1 MRQAPWEV
9 MPEEFRASYVG
20 GKEAFDRDAQQRYA
34 EWAGTSGD
42 GRSGMMFG
50 SKPNPLDQGKYVG
63 NPNHGGMQ
71 ATPYGGSKSQFTL
84 DDNADFAPVPDFNMS
99 PAVQPDDSPMW
110 AGAPNAP
117 WADKQGT
124 SKLGYGNPTKGI
136 GQMNNGLIQM
146 TENHTVADGNA
157 GHMFNPETGQITQA
171 LGGKNSYGKA
181 PNVWNVGDDGYQ
193 QLVDNYQQNNPQG
206 AQLSPVANVGNNAE
220 GFNMSPAVQ
229 PDEYISPFA
238 GIPQWQGFQTQQQQQ
253 PTYNQPATD
262 GSTQGMPNLGYAQ
275 QQISGAQPAGLEKQ
289 NLDYAMA
296 QLGMM
301 TGGSGSNGGD
311 TGYNPTTPG
320 FDAPWGGASADGG
333 YSNPFTGSDSAG
345 RSQDDPY
352 YGGDSDFGTYGGGGL
367 SSDYGL
373 SNSWSQW
380 GRDAAGMLP
389 GVWGTAGQMFG
400 DAAMGLNPM
409 PGAGNYIPG
418 TDTYMQ
424 DYNVNYEGPG
434 DVTTDM
440 YGLGVSEQRDMLI
453 DQGRMGEGMFFGKSV
468 DADQQFFGSQQEAL
482 NWMNNDVNVADPT
495 GQFAAEA
502 VSVANDFT
510 PVQDSSFGSQ
520 AEAQAVAN
528 HGFGSDEHMAALEAD
543 GNQPAIDA
551 LKSPTAPGVPAP
563 DTGSSDGGWGDT
575 DTSEGTTAGDYS
587 EAGFSQEDADF
598 AQSFDGD
605 SSDDSSSDDG
615 GYGDDSDDG
624 GEGWGSEDATDDNDD
639 GGWGDWGGDDSEG
652 AE

>member
-1 MRQAPWEV
+1 M
-9 MPEEFRASYVG
+9 M
-20 GKEAFDRDAQQRYA
+20 
-34 EWAGTSGD
+34 WAG
-42 GRSGMMFG
+42 
-50 SKPNPLDQGKYVG
+50 G
-63 NPNHGGMQ
+63 NPNFDIRTGESI
-71 ATPYGGSKSQFTL
+71 PE
-84 DDNADFAPVPDFNMS
+84 
-99 PAVQPDDSPMW
+99 DSPMW
-110 AGAPNAP
+110 R
-117 WADKQGT
+117 D
-124 SKLGYGNPTKGI
+124 
-136 GQMNNGLIQM
+136 
-146 TENHTVADGNA
+146 
-157 GHMFNPETGQITQA
+157 PETGEYVNRTSSTPYNPPAQVIQPYLKQA
-171 LGGKNSYGKA
+171 GSA
-181 PNVWNVGDDGYQ
+181 
-193 QLVDNYQQNNPQG
+193 
-206 AQLSPVANVGNNAE
+206 
-220 GFNMSPAVQ
+220 
-229 PDEYISPFA
+229 
-238 GIPQWQGFQTQQQQQ
+238 
-253 PTYNQPATD
+253 D

-289 NLDYAMA
+289 NLDYAMS

-301 TGGSGSNGGD
+301 SGGSGGGSN
-311 TGYNPTTPG
+311 YNESAVSIPG
-320 FDAPWGGASADGG
+320 WNAPMGGASSDGS

-380 GRDAAGMLP
+380 GREAAGMLP
-389 GVWGTAGQMFG
+389 GMWGTAGQMFG

-453 DQGRMGEGMFFGKSV
+453 DQGRMGEGMLFGKSV

-551 LKSPTAPGVPAP
+551 LKSPTAPGVPVPTAPVPAP

-575 DTSEGTTAGDYS
+575 DTSEGSLAGDYKD
-587 EAGFSQEDADF
+587 AGFSKEEMDF
-598 AQSFDGD
+598 ATSLDTPSDSG
-605 SSDDSSSDDG
+605 SSDGSSSDDG

-624 GEGWGSEDATDDNDD
+624 GEGWGSEDATDDNAGSSDS
-639 GGWGDWGGDDSEG
+639 GGGDSGGGGGGSYIATAATQALGEEGLTIFEEWRDYMFEALPTFTTSYGRYRVTAPKIVAAIDKKEDSKEIYSWIWDTHLKPIFSLIT
-652 AE
+652 ADKDSTKALKDYKTMVKELTTKFLKEKA